1 VIFTESY
8 RSPGGKG
15 YRGTREE
22 IAPAIAVDLAA
33 HPGATWD
40 LPPHLLPDVRACLR
54 LLCRHPLPGAES
66 PPHLHR
72 HLAHLLL
79 TREPTEG
86 IDAVNAFVRDHPG
99 EWEIVGLRASLTLS
113 PLGSASYDR
122 RTLTLWAT
130 PNGVSVSIDRGR
142 PAAADDGE
150 YTRPDG
156 LLDKIAK
163 VAADA
168 LSRPGYGDLSVCHLP
183 PWLRAPVRA
192 VLHSRS
198 EGLRHLAESIEEP
211 A

>member
-1 VIFTESY
+1 MIFTESY
-8 RSPGGKG
+8 RSPGGKE

-22 IAPAIAVDLAA
+22 IAPAIAADLAA
-33 HPGATWD
+33 YPGATWD

-54 LLCRHPLPGAES
+54 LLCRHPLPGVEL

-79 TREPTEG
+79 TRESTEG

-99 EWEIVGLRASLTLS
+99 EWEIVGMRASLTLS
-113 PLGSASYDR
+113 WTSAAFYDR
-122 RTLTLWAT
+122 RALTLWAT
-130 PNGVSVSIDRGR
+130 PNGVNVSIDRGST
-142 PAAADDGE
+142 AAADDGD

-156 LLDKIAK
+156 LLDKIAN

-168 LSRPGYGDLSVCHLP
+168 INRPIFADLSVYHLP
-183 PWLRAPVRA
+183 PWLCAPVRA
-192 VLHSRS
+192 VLLSRS
-198 EGLRHLAESIEEP
+198 EGLRHLAESIKEP